1 MLTIYHSN
9 HLDVL
14 KDLLIELFRQHP
26 PANPLKDE
34 QILVQS
40 PGMAQWLRLELAKG
54 LGIAAGIHFP
64 LPASFLWQM
73 YTRILPDVPP
83 RSAFNKE
90 SMTWKLMNLLDA
102 LKHDPDFFSLTQYLA
117 SDVDDIR
124 KFQLSGK
131 IADIFDQYLVYRPD
145 WILDW
150 EQGNDTALI
159 TSDQPWQPKLW
170 RALVTRTAELAQSPW
185 HRANMHHR
193 FLQAMADKNC
203 TPQLPRRL
211 FVFGISALPPHFVE
225 SLEAMSSQ
233 CDVHLMVANP
243 CQHYWGDER
252 DPKYL
257 RRLAARKLLGR
268 QKQDSNKHQ
277 GWFSKEGLPPGS
289 PYAFANPDAFANP
302 HTFANPDAFA
312 NLDAI
317 GNPLLG
323 SMGKL
328 GRDYFHQLHGLDAFD
343 IDVFVSDHKD
353 TLLGNLQ
360 KDIFELHDRTAPDQK
375 TARQT
380 DPSLQFHSCHSPL
393 REVEVL
399 YDHLLDMFEQNPEL
413 TPRDIVVMLPDID
426 SYTPWIQA
434 VFGSMDDQRRIP
446 YAISDI
452 SAKNQHPVLCAF
464 LKLLAL
470 DQSRCSAPELMELL
484 EVPAIQYRFSLTS
497 DDLDILRQWTHESG
511 IRWGLTPA
519 HQTRFDLPE
528 LQANS
533 WSFGLKRM
541 LLGYAM
547 PQSTGVYG
555 DILPMDEVQGMN
567 AVLAGYLASFI
578 DRCEQLLNELD
589 NPRSIEQWLQ
599 FTHQLLDHFFLTRSE
614 EDEAALRLVRDT
626 LAHLFEQLLEAG
638 YQQPLSRSVFISY
651 LNERLT
657 QERSSQRFLAGQVN
671 FCTLMPMR
679 SIPFKVVCL
688 LGMNDGAYP
697 RSIAPAGFDLIA
709 RHGRRGDR
717 SRRVDDRYLFLEALL
732 SARNTLYISY
742 VGRRIQD
749 NSERIPSV
757 LVTELLNYCEQGFG
771 LPSDQLV
778 IEHPLQP
785 FSHRNFLNQPQTG
798 HTFYSYI
805 NEWLPAASR
814 TEEQPGQFIQTRLPD
829 AEGVNVNEIELAE
842 LLRFYSNPCRYF
854 FNRRL
859 KVFFSVQDQALEETE
874 TFAMDPLENYQLK
887 VGILDSL
894 INREAPERLVSR
906 LHSSG
911 KLPHS
916 AFGQI
921 LLDEQIKDLTP
932 MADRLRVQLENSAED
947 REVNLQI
954 PHLESQHPP
963 VHLTGWLKGFSAS
976 GMLRYRPAIFKGKDL
991 IRSWIEHLCQCLTGN
1006 PTVTRIHDPEKECL
1020 IPVIPTQEAEQHLST
1035 LIHFFHMGQNL
1046 PLPWFPETAYGWL
1059 RADPDEDPEK
1069 AEKAAE
1075 KAFAGDGFHVRGEC
1089 SDDYIQ
1095 RVYPELTPVFTEMT
1109 SLTRA
1114 IVAPAFDCLQEEQP

>member
-1 MLTIYHSN
+1 MTIYHSN

-14 KDLLIELFRQHP
+14 KDLLVELFRQNP
-26 PANPLKDE
+26 PTNPLEDE

-54 LGIAAGIHFP
+54 LGIAAGINFP

-73 YTRILPDVPP
+73 YTRILPEVPR

-90 SMTWKLMNLLDA
+90 SMTWKLMDLLDSM
-102 LKHDPDFFSLTQYLA
+102 KHDPDFFSLTQYLA
-117 SDVDDIR
+117 SDDDDIR

-150 EQGNDTALI
+150 EQENDTPLI

-170 RALVTRTAELAQSPW
+170 RALVTRIAELGQSPW

-193 FLQAMADKNC
+193 FLQAVADKNC
-203 TPQLPRRL
+203 SSQLPRRL

-225 SLEAMSSQ
+225 SIETMSNQ

-257 RRLAARKLLGR
+257 RKLAARKLLD
-268 QKQDSNKHQ
+268 QKKQDSIKHQ
-277 GWFSKEGLPPGS
+277 KNEHQQQDKGWFSKEGLS
-289 PYAFANPDAFANP
+289 LE
-302 HTFANPDAFA
+302 
-312 NLDAI
+312 NLDSI

-328 GRDYFHQLHGLDAFD
+328 GRDYFHQLHGLNAFD

-360 KDIFELHDRTAPDQK
+360 KDIFELHDRTARGQK
-375 TARQT
+375 TAMQT
-380 DPSLQFHSCHSPL
+380 DQSLQFHSCHSPL
-393 REVEVL
+393 REVEIL

-413 TPRDIVVMLPDID
+413 TPKDIVIMLPDID

-434 VFGSMDDQRRIP
+434 VFGSVDDQRRIP
-446 YAISDI
+446 YAISDV
-452 SAKNQHPVLCAF
+452 SAKNEHPVLSAF
-464 LKLLAL
+464 LKLLEL
-470 DQSRCSAPELMELL
+470 DKSRCSAPELMELL
-484 EVPAIQYRFSLTS
+484 EVPAIQYRFNLATA
-497 DDLDILRQWTHESG
+497 DLDILRQWTHESG

-533 WSFGLKRM
+533 WSFGLRRM

-547 PQSTGVYG
+547 PENTGVYD
-555 DILPMDEVQGMN
+555 DILPMDAVQGMS
-567 AVLAGYLASFI
+567 ATLAGYLASFI
-578 DRCEQLLNELD
+578 DSSEQLLNELD
-589 NPRSIEQWLQ
+589 NTRTIEQWIQ
-599 FTHQLLDHFFLTRSE
+599 FTDQLLDRFFLTRSE
-614 EDEAALRLVRDT
+614 EDEAALTLVRDT
-626 LAHLFEQLLEAG
+626 LSHLYEQLQEAG
-638 YQQPLSRSVFISY
+638 YHQPLSRSVFISY
-651 LNERLT
+651 LTDRLT

-732 SARNTLYISY
+732 SARDTLYISY

-771 LPSDQLV
+771 LKSKQLV

-785 FSHRNFLNQPQTG
+785 FSHRNFLNQPEPDQTG
-798 HTFYSYI
+798 HTFYSYTH
-805 NEWLPAASR
+805 EWLPAASR
-814 TEEQPGQFIQTRLPD
+814 AEERPAQFIQTRLTD
-829 AEGVNVNEIELAE
+829 EEGVNLNEVELAE

-859 KVFFSVQDQALEETE
+859 KVYFSLQDQALEETE
-874 TFAMDPLENYQLK
+874 TFAMDPLENYRLK

-894 INREAPERLVSR
+894 ISEEAPERLVSR
-906 LHSSG
+906 LQSSG

-932 MADRLRVQLENSAED
+932 MADRLSVQLENSAED

-954 PHLESQHPP
+954 PHLECQHPAI
-963 VHLTGWLKGFSAS
+963 HLTGWLKGFSAS
-976 GMLRYRPAIFKGKDL
+976 GMLRYRPASFKGKDL
-991 IRSWIEHLCQCLTGN
+991 IRSWIEHLCQCMTGN
-1006 PTVTRIHDPEKECL
+1006 PTVTRIHDPEKERL
-1020 IPVIPTQEAEQHLST
+1020 LPVIPKQAAEQHLST
-1035 LIHFFHMGQNL
+1035 LIHYFHLGQNL
-1046 PLPWFPETAYGWL
+1046 PLPWFPETAYSWL
-1059 RADPDEDPEK
+1059 RADPDDNPDK

-1075 KAFAGDGFHVRGEC
+1075 KAFAGDDFHLRGEC
-1089 SDDYIQ
+1089 SNDYIQ
-1095 RVYPELTPVFTEMT
+1095 RIYPELTPVFTEMT
-1109 SLTRA
+1109 SLTRE
-1114 IVAPAFDCLQEEQP
+1114 IMAPAFNCLQEEQP

>member
-14 KDLLIELFRQHP
+14 KDLLVELFRQNP
-26 PANPLKDE
+26 PANPLEDE

-54 LGIAAGIHFP
+54 LGIAAGINFP

-73 YTRILPDVPP
+73 YTRVLPDVPR

-90 SMTWKLMNLLDA
+90 SMTWKLMDLLDT
-102 LKHDPDFFSLTQYLA
+102 LKHDPDFLSLSQYLA
-117 SDVDDIR
+117 SDDDDIR

-150 EQGNDTALI
+150 EQENDTSLI

-170 RALVTRTAELAQSPW
+170 RALVTRTAELDQSPW

-193 FLQAMADKNC
+193 FLQAMADENSSS
-203 TPQLPRRL
+203 QLPQRL
-211 FVFGISALPPHFVE
+211 FIFGISALPPHFVE
-225 SLEAMSSQ
+225 SIEAMSSQ

-257 RRLAARKLLGR
+257 RKLAARKLLD
-268 QKQDSNKHQ
+268 QKKPNGNDYQQDNK
-277 GWFSKEGLPPGS
+277 GWFSKEGLS
-289 PYAFANPDAFANP
+289 LD
-302 HTFANPDAFA
+302 
-312 NLDAI
+312 NLDSI

-328 GRDYFHQLHGLDAFD
+328 GRDYFHQLHGLNAFD

-353 TLLGNLQ
+353 TLLGCLQ
-360 KDIFELHDRTAPDQK
+360 KDIFELHDRTVQGRK
-375 TARQT
+375 TEMQNDR
-380 DPSLQFHSCHSPL
+380 SLQFHSCHSPL

-399 YDHLLDMFEQNPEL
+399 YDHLLDMFEKNPNL
-413 TPRDIVVMLPDID
+413 TPKDIVIMLPDID
-426 SYTPWIQA
+426 SYAPWIQA
-434 VFGSMDDQRRIP
+434 VFGSIDDQRRIP
-446 YAISDI
+446 YAISDV
-452 SAKNQHPVLCAF
+452 SAKSEHPVISAF
-464 LKLLAL
+464 LKLLEL
-470 DQSRCSAPELMELL
+470 DKSRCSAPELMELL
-484 EVPAIQYRFSLTS
+484 EVPAIQYRFNLTTG
-497 DDLDILRQWTHESG
+497 DLDILRQWTHESG

-528 LQANS
+528 LRANS
-533 WSFGLKRM
+533 WLFGIRRM

-547 PQSTGVYG
+547 PENTGVYD
-555 DILPMDEVQGMN
+555 DILPMDAVQGMN
-567 AVLAGYLASFI
+567 AILAGYLASFI
-578 DRCEQLLNELD
+578 DSAEQLLNELD
-589 NPRSIEQWLQ
+589 NTRSIEQWIQ
-599 FTHQLLDHFFLTRSE
+599 FTHQLLDRFFLTRSE
-614 EDEAALRLVRDT
+614 EDESALRLVRET
-626 LAHLFEQLLEAG
+626 LSHLYEQLQEAG
-638 YQQPLSRSVFISY
+638 YSQPLSRSVFISY
-651 LNERLT
+651 LTERLT

-679 SIPFKVVCL
+679 SIPFKIVCL

-709 RHGRRGDR
+709 RHSRRGDR

-732 SARNTLYISY
+732 SAQDILYISY

-771 LPSDQLV
+771 LSSDQLV

-785 FSHRNFLNQPQTG
+785 FSHRNFLDHPESDQTG
-798 HTFYSYI
+798 LPYYSYI
-805 NEWLPAASR
+805 KEWLPAASR
-814 TEEQPGQFIQTRLPD
+814 NEEKPAQFIQARLPNE
-829 AEGVNVNEIELAE
+829 EGFNFHEVELAE
-842 LLRFYSNPCRYF
+842 LLRFYNNPCRYF

-859 KVFFSVQDQALEETE
+859 KVYFSVQDQALEETE
-874 TFAMDPLENYQLK
+874 TFAMGPLENYQLK
-887 VGILDSL
+887 AGLLESL
-894 INREAPERLVSR
+894 INKEDPEHLARRLQST
-906 LHSSG
+906 G
-911 KLPHS
+911 ELPHS

-932 MADRLRVQLENSAED
+932 MANRLSIQLESTAED
-947 REVNLQI
+947 REVNVHI
-954 PHLESQHPP
+954 PSPEFCQNP
-963 VHLTGWLKGFSAS
+963 VHLIGWLKGFSAP
-976 GMLRYRPAIFKGKDL
+976 GMLRYRPASFKGKDL
-991 IRSWIEHLCQCLTGN
+991 IRGWIEHLCQCMTDN
-1006 PTVTRIHDPEKECL
+1006 PEVTRIHDPEKERL
-1020 IPVIPTQEAEQHLST
+1020 LPVIPKQEAEQYLTT
-1035 LIHFFHMGQNL
+1035 LVHYFHMGQNL
-1046 PLPWFPETAYGWL
+1046 PLPWFPETAYSWL
-1059 RADPDEDPEK
+1059 KAAPDDNPDK

-1075 KAFAGDGFHVRGEC
+1075 KAFAGDDFHLRGEC

-1109 SLTRA
+1109 SLTRE
-1114 IVAPAFDCLQEEQP
+1114 ILAPAFASLQEVQP